1 MDSIEEVGEE
11 IEYGGKENMWK
22 YLAAL
27 LVVLLSMGGIVAA
40 QTPCVDC
47 YANVITQID
56 TQRINDVRIGLGDP
70 ADPVTTVAIGNEGLS
85 AAIIV
90 AKPPVQPVDGATFIA
105 APFARI
111 DQRMDQT
118 ISNLGNRDPF
128 LGEGAKGITWNKAIQ
143 AAWIANQGVK
153 ELEVDEEGNE
163 FYAKEGAYISQST
176 TQLTNDVYD
185 YAGREGAK
193 VLNVDNKL
201 AMIVDSMEAVI
212 DLTANADSS
221 TTDSQTSEGTIINNV
236 NVTIAGK
243 DP

>member
-1 MDSIEEVGEE
+1 
-11 IEYGGKENMWK
+11 MWK

-27 LVVLLSMGGIVAA
+27 LVVLLSMGGLVAA

-47 YANVITQID
+47 YANVITQMD
-56 TQRINDVRIGLGDP
+56 TQRILDVRLGLGDP
-70 ADPVTTVAIGNEGLS
+70 AAPVETVAVGNEGLS

-90 AKPPVQPVDGATFIA
+90 TKPPVEPVAGAMFVP

-118 ISNLGNRDPF
+118 VSNLGNTDPTV
-128 LGEGAKGITWNKAIQ
+128 GEGAKGITWNKAIQ

-153 ELEVDEEGNE
+153 ELEGVGADAE
-163 FYAKEGAYISQST
+163 YVKEGAWISQST
-176 TQLTNDVYD
+176 TQITNNVYD

-201 AMIVDSMEAVI
+201 AMIVDDMEAI
-212 DLTANADSS
+212 INLQANADSS
-221 TTDSQTSEGTIINNV
+221 STDTQSSEGTVINTV
-236 NVTIAGK
+236 DVTISGT